1 MITLWYQKA
10 ASPLRVCATTATP
23 CKFHLFNL
31 VKLVAKNHLMSN
43 SKKTN
48 LFRSLLTVLSL
59 SPTLAYSAPD
69 DGYKLI
75 RICSVFIR
83 LVDHPAE
90 PANAFETSQAGE
102 CMGFMRGMRYM
113 FRIQEAM
120 HNSSVCMPNISN
132 LDYVK
137 SIVAYGN
144 AHQELLAENETTMVV
159 RSAAKLYPCK

>member
-1 MITLWYQKA
+1 MSKLKIWRQW
-10 ASPLRVCATTATP
+10 PLVG
-23 CKFHLFNL
+23 
-31 VKLVAKNHLMSN
+31 V
-43 SKKTN
+43 
-48 LFRSLLTVLSL
+48 LLLL
-59 SPTLAYSAPD
+59 PTLAHSVPD

-83 LVDHPAE
+83 LVDNPTQ

-120 HNSSVCMPNISN
+120 HNSSVCMPKISN

-144 AHQELLAENETTMVV
+144 AHQELLAENESTMVI